1 MSFVEHRSI
10 AVTFTPTETR
20 RDVIV
25 EVAEAERLG
34 YAAFFVAEGWA
45 HDAVVLLAEIA
56 ARTERITLSAGVL
69 NVWSRSAGLLAMA
82 AVSLQEASEGALR
95 AGAGRQQPATG
106 GGAWPRGTPRAPRC
120 RCSPSP
126 REAAPRTTSRHCGRC
141 ARARPARRPL
151 IVHHGFVTFER
162 E

>member
-82 AVSLQEASEGALR
+82 AVSLQEASGGRFVLGLDASSPQLVEGHGRVARRGRLD
-95 AGAGRQQPATG
+95 AGAHLLRGRQH
-106 GGAWPRGTPRAPRC
+106 RGPHRDTAG
-120 RCSPSP
+120 
-126 REAAPRTTSRHCGRC
+126 AAPAHDLLA
-141 ARARPARRPL
+141 AR
-151 IVHHGFVTFER
+151 
-162 E
+162 